1 MADPTVTEVA
11 ATLRRFWWLPVL
23 RGFVL
28 LILGLFML
36 FRPFDTLTAI
46 VWLVGLFTIIDGVL
60 VIISAFVDRDS
71 SVGWRVIG
79 GVIAIAIGV
88 VLLVWP
94 GPTVTVVFYLFA
106 FWVILLGVI
115 GIIAS
120 IVTHHRD
127 DPTWFFPLILGL
139 IGLLIGVL
147 LVMNPQTS
155 LHVVMLVIGF
165 FSMVGGIVLI
175 VGGFA
180 ARSFAGHLEADSKI
194 VEV

>member
-11 ATLRRFWWLPVL
+11 AKLRRFWWLPVL

-36 FRPFDTLTAI
+36 FRPFDTLTAV
-46 VWLVGLFTIIDGVL
+46 VWLVGIFTIVDGVL
-60 VIISAFVDRDS
+60 SIISAFVDKGDGG
-71 SVGWRVIG
+71 VAWRVVG
-79 GVIAIAIGV
+79 GVLAIAIGV
-88 VLLVWP
+88 VLIAWP
-94 GPTVTVVFYLFA
+94 EPTIKVVFYMTA

-127 DPTWFFPLILGL
+127 DPTWYFPLMFGL
-139 IGLLIGVL
+139 VSLAIGLL
-147 LVMNPQTS
+147 LVTNPQTS
-155 LHVVMLVIGF
+155 LGIVILIIGF
-165 FSMVGGIVLI
+165 FSLVSGIVLI

-180 ARSFAGHLEADSKI
+180 ARTIASQIEDVKI
-194 VEV
+194 IEL